1 MRPKRRP
8 QKGRTMLNDA
18 VKGFLY
24 RILRTPGREAIFDR
38 ATGRR
43 YTYAD
48 LGCRGAKLAKY
59 LTDDLG
65 LVQLSLIHI

>member
-1 MRPKRRP
+1 
-8 QKGRTMLNDA
+8 MLNDA

-43 YTYAD
+43 YTY
-48 LGCRGAKLAKY
+48 
-59 LTDDLG
+59 DDLG
-65 LVQLSLIHI
+65 